1 MQVELTALQPQLI
14 QTSEETANMMVK
26 IEEETIEADAKK
38 LLVQAD
44 EKESNAAAAVAQG
57 IKVQRGAGE
66 PPLGDVCGRRPADEK
81 GEAWKGG
88 DCPSSASPWAVS
100 APCGGQG
107 AGRVGSP
114 APQSQAHTTRCDRPS
129 SPGAPTPLWPRWPPG
144 CSLQR
149 HTALPPRA
157 LHRLA
162 ALPGAPPPD
171 WTPPSPPSRLCSR
184 VPGMS

>member
-100 APCGGQG
+100 ALPTPRRPGSGPCGKS
-107 AGRVGSP
+107 GSSESGP
-114 APQSQAHTTRCDRPS
+114 HHP
-129 SPGAPTPLWPRWPPG
+129 
-144 CSLQR
+144 
-149 HTALPPRA
+149 
-157 LHRLA
+157 
-162 ALPGAPPPD
+162 
-171 WTPPSPPSRLCSR
+171 
-184 VPGMS
+184 V